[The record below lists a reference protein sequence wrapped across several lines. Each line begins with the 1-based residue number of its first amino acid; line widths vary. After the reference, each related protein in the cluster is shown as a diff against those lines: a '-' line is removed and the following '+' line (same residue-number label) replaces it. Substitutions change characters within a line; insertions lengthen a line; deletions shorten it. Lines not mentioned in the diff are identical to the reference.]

1 MQHPKMKIAI
11 FEDNARFRESLEFI
25 IVTTNDMELCGSF
38 EDTRRLEQRIEAVQ
52 PDVVLMDINI
62 PDKNGIEAVK
72 EIKEKFPQVQVCMQ
86 TVFEDDD
93 KVFEALEAGA
103 SGYLLKKTPKEKIM
117 DALQELYE
125 GGSPMSTQIARK
137 VIKSFQQRN
146 HLNEESNLLTPKE
159 KEVLELLS
167 KGFLYKEISEKL
179 HISLNTV
186 KQHIHKTYLK
196 LHVCN
201 RTEAVIKVYGKN

>member
-1 MQHPKMKIAI
+1 MNPITVSI
-11 FEDNARFRESLEFI
+11 VEDLAEIRESLEKLVRVSEDFLLLSTYSNAETAQNKI
-25 IVTTNDMELCGSF
+25 PEERPQIV
-38 EDTRRLEQRIEAVQ
+38 I
-52 PDVVLMDINI
+52 MDINLPGI
-62 PDKNGIEAVK
+62 SGIDCIRAIKNSCPDTQFIMYT
-72 EIKEKFPQVQVCMQ
+72 I
-86 TVFEDDD
+86 FEDDD

-117 DALQELYE
+117 EALMELYE

-137 VIKSFQQRN
+137 VIRSFQQKDQ
-146 HLNEESNLLTPKE
+146 LNAESDLLTPKQ
-159 KEVLELLS
+159 KEVLELLA

-179 HISLNTV
+179 QISLNTV

-201 RTEAVIKVYGKN
+201 RTEAVIKIYGKN

>member
-1 MQHPKMKIAI
+1 MDAI
-11 FEDNARFRESLEFI
+11 TVSIVEDLTEVRESLENLIKDSENFLLLSSHPNAEAAQNEI
-25 IVTTNDMELCGSF
+25 PKEQPQIV
-38 EDTRRLEQRIEAVQ
+38 I
-52 PDVVLMDINI
+52 MDINLPGMSGI
-62 PDKNGIEAVK
+62 DCIRKIKKDCPDTQFMMYTI
-72 EIKEKFPQVQVCMQ
+72 
-86 TVFEDDD
+86 FEDDD

-103 SGYLLKKTPKEKIM
+103 SGYLLKKIPKEKIM
-117 DALQELYE
+117 DALLELHE

-137 VIKSFQQRN
+137 VIKSFQQKN
-146 HLNEESNLLTPKE
+146 QLNEESNLLTPKE

-186 KQHIHKTYLK
+186 KQHIHKTYGK

-201 RTEAVIKVYGKN
+201 RTEAVIKIYGKN

>member
-1 MQHPKMKIAI
+1 MNPITVSIVEDLAEIREGLENLVRLSGNFLLLSTYSNAETAIHKIP
-11 FEDNARFRESLEFI
+11 EEQPQ
-25 IVTTNDMELCGSF
+25 IV
-38 EDTRRLEQRIEAVQ
+38 I
-52 PDVVLMDINI
+52 MDINLPGI
-62 PDKNGIEAVK
+62 SGIDCIRSIKHVCPDTQFIMYT
-72 EIKEKFPQVQVCMQ
+72 I
-86 TVFEDDD
+86 FEDDD

-117 DALQELYE
+117 EALLELYE

-137 VIKSFQQRN
+137 VIRSFQQKN
-146 HLNEESNLLTPKE
+146 QLNAESDLLTQKQ
-159 KEVLELLS
+159 KEVLELLA

-179 HISLNTV
+179 QISLNTV

>member
-1 MQHPKMKIAI
+1 MNAITVSIVEDLTEVMEGLESLIKNSDNFLLLSSDINAEAALINIPQQQPQIAI
-11 FEDNARFRESLEFI
+11 
-25 IVTTNDMELCGSF
+25 
-38 EDTRRLEQRIEAVQ
+38 
-52 PDVVLMDINI
+52 MDINLPGI
-62 PDKNGIEAVK
+62 SGIECIRKLKPACPDTQFMMYT
-72 EIKEKFPQVQVCMQ
+72 I
-86 TVFEDDD
+86 FEDDD

-117 DALQELYE
+117 DALRELHD

-146 HLNEESNLLTPKE
+146 QLNEESNLLTPKE

-167 KGFLYKEISEKL
+167 KGFLYKEISGKL
-179 HISLNTV
+179 HISINTV
-186 KQHIHKTYLK
+186 KQHIHKLYGK

-201 RTEAVIKVYGKN
+201 RTDAIIKIYGKN

>member
-1 MQHPKMKIAI
+1 MNEITVSI
-11 FEDNARFRESLEFI
+11 VEDLTEVRESLENLIRESADFLLLSAYLNAETAEKNI
-25 IVTTNDMELCGSF
+25 P
-38 EDTRRLEQRIEAVQ
+38 LEQPQIVI
-52 PDVVLMDINI
+52 MDINLPGMSGI
-62 PDKNGIEAVK
+62 DCIKKIKTGCPDTQFMMYTI
-72 EIKEKFPQVQVCMQ
+72 
-86 TVFEDDD
+86 FEDDE

-103 SGYLLKKTPKEKIM
+103 SGYLLKKIPKEKIM
-117 DALQELYE
+117 YALLELHE

-137 VIKSFQQRN
+137 VIKSFQQKN
-146 HLNEESNLLTPKE
+146 QLNEESNLLTPKE

-186 KQHIHKTYLK
+186 KQHIHKTYGK

-201 RTEAVIKVYGKN
+201 RTEAVIKIYGKN

>member
-1 MQHPKMKIAI
+1 MNPITI
-11 FEDNARFRESLEFI
+11 SIVEDLNEVRESLENLVRGSDDFLLLSTYSNAEQAQHKI
-25 IVTTNDMELCGSF
+25 PKEQPQIV
-38 EDTRRLEQRIEAVQ
+38 I
-52 PDVVLMDINI
+52 MDINLPGI
-62 PDKNGIEAVK
+62 SGIDCIRKIKN
-72 EIKEKFPQVQVCMQ
+72 VCPNTQFMMY
-86 TVFEDDD
+86 TIFEDDD

-117 DALQELYE
+117 EALLELYE

-137 VIKSFQQRN
+137 VIKSFQQKN
-146 HLNEESNLLTPKE
+146 QFNSESNLLTPKQ

-179 HISLNTV
+179 KISLNTV

-201 RTEAVIKVYGKN
+201 RTEALIKVYGKN

>member
-1 MQHPKMKIAI
+1 MNPITVSI
-11 FEDNARFRESLEFI
+11 VEDLTEIRESLENLVRVSEDFLLLSTYSNAETAQNKI
-25 IVTTNDMELCGSF
+25 PVEQPQIV
-38 EDTRRLEQRIEAVQ
+38 I
-52 PDVVLMDINI
+52 MDINLPGI
-62 PDKNGIEAVK
+62 SGIDCIRSIKDDCPDTQFIMYT
-72 EIKEKFPQVQVCMQ
+72 I
-86 TVFEDDD
+86 FEDDD

-117 DALQELYE
+117 DALQELHD

-137 VIKSFQQRN
+137 VIKSFRQRN
-146 HLNEESNLLTPKE
+146 QLSEEINLLTPKE
-159 KEVLELLS
+159 KEVLDLLS
-167 KGFLYKEISEKL
+167 KGFLYKEISDKL
-179 HISLNTV
+179 QISLNTV

>member
-1 MQHPKMKIAI
+1 MNPITI
-11 FEDNARFRESLEFI
+11 SIVEDLNEVRESLETLVKGSGDFLLLSTYSNAEQGQHKI
-25 IVTTNDMELCGSF
+25 PKEQPQIV
-38 EDTRRLEQRIEAVQ
+38 I
-52 PDVVLMDINI
+52 MDINLPGI
-62 PDKNGIEAVK
+62 SGIDCIRRIKN
-72 EIKEKFPQVQVCMQ
+72 VCPNTQFMMY
-86 TVFEDDD
+86 TIFEDDD

-117 DALQELYE
+117 EALVELYE

-137 VIKSFQQRN
+137 VIKSFQQKN
-146 HLNEESNLLTPKE
+146 QFSSESNLLTPKQ

-179 HISLNTV
+179 KISLNTV

-201 RTEAVIKVYGKN
+201 RTEALIKVYGKN

>member
-1 MQHPKMKIAI
+1 MNPITI
-11 FEDNARFRESLEFI
+11 SIVEDLTEVRESLENLVRGSDDFLLLSTYSNAEEAQHKI
-25 IVTTNDMELCGSF
+25 PKEQPQIV
-38 EDTRRLEQRIEAVQ
+38 I
-52 PDVVLMDINI
+52 MDINLPGI
-62 PDKNGIEAVK
+62 SGIDCIRMIKN
-72 EIKEKFPQVQVCMQ
+72 VCPNTQFMMY
-86 TVFEDDD
+86 TIFEDDD

-117 DALQELYE
+117 DALQELHE

-137 VIKSFQQRN
+137 VIKSFQQKN
-146 HLNEESNLLTPKE
+146 QFSSESNLLTPKQ

-179 HISLNTV
+179 KISLNTV

-201 RTEAVIKVYGKN
+201 RTEALIKVYGKN

>member
-1 MQHPKMKIAI
+1 MEAI
-11 FEDNARFRESLEFI
+11 TVSIVEDLTEVRESLENL
-25 IVTTNDMELCGSF
+25 VRGSENF
-38 EDTRRLEQRIEAVQ
+38 LFLSAYPNAEMAEKNIPLEQPQLVI
-52 PDVVLMDINI
+52 MDINLPGI
-62 PDKNGIEAVK
+62 SGIECIGK
-72 EIKEKFPQVQVCMQ
+72 IKTACPDTQFMMY
-86 TVFEDDD
+86 TIFEDDD

-117 DALQELYE
+117 IALQELHD

-146 HLNEESNLLTPKE
+146 QLSEESNLLTPKE

>member
-1 MQHPKMKIAI
+1 MEAI
-11 FEDNARFRESLEFI
+11 TVSIVEDLTEVRESLENL
-25 IVTTNDMELCGSF
+25 VRGSENF
-38 EDTRRLEQRIEAVQ
+38 LFLSAYPNAEMAEKNIPLEQPQLVI
-52 PDVVLMDINI
+52 MDINLPGI
-62 PDKNGIEAVK
+62 SGIECIGK
-72 EIKEKFPQVQVCMQ
+72 IKTACPDTQFMMY
-86 TVFEDDD
+86 TIFEDDD

-117 DALQELYE
+117 IALQELHD

-146 HLNEESNLLTPKE
+146 QLSEESNLLTPKE

-201 RTEAVIKVYGKN
+201 RTEAVIKVYGNN

>member
-1 MQHPKMKIAI
+1 MNPITI
-11 FEDNARFRESLEFI
+11 SIVEDLNEVRESLENLVKESGDFLLLSTYSNAEQGQKKI
-25 IVTTNDMELCGSF
+25 PKEQPQIV
-38 EDTRRLEQRIEAVQ
+38 I
-52 PDVVLMDINI
+52 MDINLPGI
-62 PDKNGIEAVK
+62 SGIDCIRRIKN
-72 EIKEKFPQVQVCMQ
+72 VCPNTQFMMY
-86 TVFEDDD
+86 TIFEDDD

-117 DALQELYE
+117 EALLELYE

-137 VIKSFQQRN
+137 VIKSFQQKN
-146 HLNEESNLLTPKE
+146 QFSSESNLLTPKQ

-179 HISLNTV
+179 KISLNTV

-201 RTEAVIKVYGKN
+201 RTEALIKVYGKN